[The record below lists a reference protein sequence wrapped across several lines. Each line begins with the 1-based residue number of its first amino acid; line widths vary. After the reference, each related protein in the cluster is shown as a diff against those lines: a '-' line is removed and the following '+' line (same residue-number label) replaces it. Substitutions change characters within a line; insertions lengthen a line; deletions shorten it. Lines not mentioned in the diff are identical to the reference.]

1 MNTSAKPRPLHA
13 IVADLV
19 PAQSTVLDLGCG
31 DGSLLAHLIQH
42 KNCTGY
48 GVELNID
55 NVESCLEKNVS
66 VLQINIDNGLRL
78 FEADQFDCVLQIN
91 SLQNL
96 RNVEGTL
103 KEAARVARHVIVTFP
118 NFAHWRNRLSI
129 ARGTMP
135 VNKVLPYEW
144 YNTPNIRV
152 GTFRDFQRLARRL
165 GLEVL
170 DSYGVHIVGDR
181 TDGDAR
187 PVRFAANL
195 FANTA
200 VFILCRQRVNAT

>member
-1 MNTSAKPRPLHA
+1 MNTAKNLRPLHA
-13 IVADLV
+13 MVADLV

-31 DGSLLAHLIQH
+31 NGSLLAHLTQH
-42 KNCTGY
+42 KQCTGY

-55 NVESCLEKNVS
+55 NIQNCLQKNVN

-78 FEADQFDCVLQIN
+78 FEANQFDYVLQIN

-96 RNVEGTL
+96 RNVQGTL

-118 NFAHWRNRLSI
+118 NFAYWRNRLSI

-152 GTFRDFQRLARRL
+152 GTFKDFQQLAQQL
-165 GLEVL
+165 GFVVA
-170 DSYGVHIVGDR
+170 DSYGVHIAGDES
-181 TDGDAR
+181 DEAK

-200 VFILCRQRVNAT
+200 VFILRKS

>member
-1 MNTSAKPRPLHA
+1 MNTSAKLRPLHA
-13 IVADLV
+13 MVADLV

-48 GVELNID
+48 GVELNIG
-55 NVESCLEKNVS
+55 NVERCLEKNVS

-78 FEADQFDCVLQIN
+78 FAPDQFDYVLQIN

-96 RNVEGTL
+96 RNVQGTL
-103 KEAARVARHVIVTFP
+103 QEAARVARHIIVTFP

-135 VNKVLPYEW
+135 VNKILPYEW
-144 YNTPNIRV
+144 YSTPNIRV
-152 GTFRDFQRLARRL
+152 GTFRDFQRLAKRL
-165 GLEVL
+165 GFVVT
-170 DSYGVHIVGDR
+170 DSYGVHIVGD
-181 TDGDAR
+181 DAQ

-200 VFILCRQRVNAT
+200 VFILQKR

>member
-1 MNTSAKPRPLHA
+1 MNTARQLRPLHA
-13 IVADLV
+13 LVADLV
-19 PAQSTVLDLGCG
+19 STHSTVLDLGCG

-55 NVESCLEKNVS
+55 NVESCLQKNVS
-66 VLQINIDNGLRL
+66 VLQLNIDNGLRL
-78 FEADQFDCVLQIN
+78 FEADQFDYVLQIN

-103 KEAARVARHVIVTFP
+103 QEAARVARHAIVTFP

-135 VNKVLPYEW
+135 VNKVLPHEW

-152 GTFRDFQRLARRL
+152 GTFKDFQLLAQRL
-165 GLEVL
+165 GMEVV
-170 DSYGVHIVGDR
+170 DSYGVHVVGDGTAR
-181 TDGDAR
+181 DAK

-200 VFILCRQRVNAT
+200 VFILQKK